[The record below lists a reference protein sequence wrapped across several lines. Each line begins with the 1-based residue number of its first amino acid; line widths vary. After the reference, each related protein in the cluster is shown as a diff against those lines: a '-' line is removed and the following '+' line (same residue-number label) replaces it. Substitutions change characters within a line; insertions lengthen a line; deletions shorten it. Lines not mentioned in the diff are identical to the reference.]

1 MIYSYFLQVIVF
13 CVVMRFSGTGV
24 VSSQPNKNGQAYATD
39 FLKVWLFFSIG
50 FCSSYV
56 SSLFDIVPCLELIH
70 FFLQASHRDKNNSS
84 YNNYQDSNLHG
95 DRAVRSYCWSQ
106 TSVSSPGNLNVYGQ
120 LPSFTQSHAFR
131 PTFKVLT
138 RIYFYSFCTFY
149 PDNLRLKALLFMS
162 SEGKTSLRTVYKTC
176 QSKDKLCPI

>member
-1 MIYSYFLQVIVF
+1 MEMVKHMLRIFQRFDCF
-13 CVVMRFSGTGV
+13 CPLAF
-24 VSSQPNKNGQAYATD
+24 
-39 FLKVWLFFSIG
+39 FFFS
-50 FCSSYV
+50 SYNK
-56 SSLFDIVPCLELIH
+56 FI
-70 FFLQASHRDKNNSS
+70 FLQASHRDKNNSS

-176 QSKDKLCPI
+176 QSKDKLRPI